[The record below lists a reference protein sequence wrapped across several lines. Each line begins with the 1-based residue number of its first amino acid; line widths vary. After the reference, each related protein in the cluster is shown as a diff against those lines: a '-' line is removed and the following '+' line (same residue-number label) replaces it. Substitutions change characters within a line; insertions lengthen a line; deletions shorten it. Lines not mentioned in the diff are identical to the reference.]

1 MVICI
6 YLNHVLNNIMVCQEN
21 NCVFVVLHIPEFQH
35 VSSVGNQKRVFG
47 V

>member
-1 MVICI
+1 MKWL
-6 YLNHVLNNIMVCQEN
+6 YVLLIEKIIVYAL
-21 NCVFVVLHIPEFQH
+21 FYIPEFQH